1 MVSKVSKASVR
12 DRLTKTGYSSG
23 EILFDG
29 TRIGRFVSYGK
40 GSGRGNV
47 GSRTVYG
54 SRIYQG
60 AVSIEAE
67 AATTRVL
74 LDKVAAELARAINAG
89 KWPSPAIARA
99 KAAESAALASGS
111 DAPLDVS

>member
-1 MVSKVSKASVR
+1 MVSKESRASVR

-29 TRIGRFVSYGK
+29 VRIGRFVSYGK

-54 SRIYQG
+54 SRIYKG
-60 AVSIEAE
+60 AVSIEVE

-74 LDKVAAELARAINAG
+74 LDKVAVELARAINAVS
-89 KWPSPAIARA
+89 WPSTASAGA
-99 KAAESAALASGS
+99 KAVESAAPATDSEEPV
-111 DAPLDVS
+111 AAA